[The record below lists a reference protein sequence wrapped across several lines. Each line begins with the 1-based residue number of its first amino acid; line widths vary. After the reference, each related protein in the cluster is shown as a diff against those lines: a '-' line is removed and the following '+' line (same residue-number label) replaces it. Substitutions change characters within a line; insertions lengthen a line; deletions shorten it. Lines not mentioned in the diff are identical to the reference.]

1 MTDTMPSPARLF
13 DAFTAF
19 QRTAALRAA
28 IDLELFTALG
38 ESAATAGD
46 LARRVGAAE
55 RGVRA
60 LCDRLV
66 VDGFL
71 TKENGRYDLA
81 PDAAIFLNR
90 RSPAYVGGAA
100 LFMTSPEITAAF
112 ASLTEAVRRGG
123 TALGT
128 EGTLAPENPVWV
140 EFAHAMAGL
149 AGFTAEIL
157 AILLEAGGPPPRK
170 VLDVAAGHG
179 MFGIALARRHPDAEV
194 VALDWS
200 NVLTVAAENA
210 HAAGVADRFRTLPGS
225 AFEVDLGTGYDIVLL
240 PNFLHHFDPPT
251 CERFLARVRAA
262 LRPGGRAVIVEF
274 VPNEDRV
281 TPPEAATF
289 SLVMLA
295 TTPSGDAYTFA
306 EYQRMLRAA
315 GFARAE
321 LHALTPSPQQV
332 VVATA

>member
-123 TALGT
+123 TALGA
-128 EGTLAPENPVWV
+128 EGTLAPEHPVWV

-149 AGFTAEIL
+149 AGFTAELL

-179 MFGIALARRHPDAEV
+179 MFGIALARRHADAEV

-210 HAAGVADRFRTLPGS
+210 HAAGVADRFRTLPGQRLRGRSGARATTSSFCRTSSTTSTRRPAS
-225 AFEVDLGTGYDIVLL
+225 ASSRG
-240 PNFLHHFDPPT
+240 
-251 CERFLARVRAA
+251 C
-262 LRPGGRAVIVEF
+262 GR
-274 VPNEDRV
+274 RSG
-281 TPPEAATF
+281 PEAA
-289 SLVMLA
+289 
-295 TTPSGDAYTFA
+295 PSSSSSCPT
-306 EYQRMLRAA
+306 R
-315 GFARAE
+315 
-321 LHALTPSPQQV
+321 
-332 VVATA
+332 TA